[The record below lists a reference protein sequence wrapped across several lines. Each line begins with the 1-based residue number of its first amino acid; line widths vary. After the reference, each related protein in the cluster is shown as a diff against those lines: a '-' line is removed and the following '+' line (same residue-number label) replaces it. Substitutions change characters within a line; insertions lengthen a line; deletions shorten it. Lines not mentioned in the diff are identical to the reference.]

1 VFIKFNIMVYST
13 IYATK
18 RSQVLERHVM
28 TTIARKYEQFVEA
41 YRHPDGRR
49 WTGQEIDEATGGIVS
64 RSYITNLRK
73 GRIENPGYEKLKAI
87 AKVMNFPP
95 ELWFEDFHT
104 AVQFEATDQHLSLA
118 DRVNHLFES
127 IRDERTGESYTNPQV
142 ARMSLG
148 DITVEEVEGIR
159 NGSILNPPLNKVVA
173 LANVFGVHPSYFLEL
188 GKKLPVIDEEA
199 LQIFRDDTV
208 SAIAHKS
215 FRLSSREKQ
224 MVLNIIQQ
232 FEDLRS
238 AEDQEA
244 AS

>member
-1 VFIKFNIMVYST
+1 
-13 IYATK
+13 
-18 RSQVLERHVM
+18 M
-28 TTIARKYEQFVEA
+28 TSIARKYEQFVEA
-41 YRHPDGRR
+41 YRHPDGRK
-49 WTGQEIDEATGGIVS
+49 WTGQEIDEATGGIVT

-87 AKVMNFPP
+87 AKVMRFPP

-104 AVQFEATDQHLSLA
+104 AVQFEATDQRLSFS
-118 DRVNHLFES
+118 DRANHLFES
-127 IRDERTGESYTNPQV
+127 IRDERTGEPYTNAQV

-148 DITVEEVEGIR
+148 DIAEEEVEGMR
-159 NGSILNPPLNKVVA
+159 DGSIPNPPLNKVVA
-173 LANVFGVHPSYFLEL
+173 LANVFGVHPSYFLEQ
-188 GKKLPVIDEEA
+188 GKKLPVIDEES

-215 FRLSSREKQ
+215 FRLSNREKQ

-232 FEDLRS
+232 FEDLHI

>member
-1 VFIKFNIMVYST
+1 
-13 IYATK
+13 
-18 RSQVLERHVM
+18 M
-28 TTIARKYEQFVEA
+28 T
-41 YRHPDGRR
+41 
-49 WTGQEIDEATGGIVS
+49 

-73 GRIENPGYEKLKAI
+73 GRIENPGYEKLKSI

-104 AVQFEATDQHLSLA
+104 AVQFKAADQQVSLA
-118 DRVNHLFES
+118 DRVNPLFES
-127 IRDERTGESYTNPQV
+127 IRDERTGDPYTNAQV

-148 DITVEEVEGIR
+148 DIAEEEVEGIR
-159 NGSILNPPLNKVVA
+159 DGSIPNPSLSKVVA
-173 LANVFGVHPSYFLEL
+173 LANVFGVHPSYFLEQ
-188 GKKLPVIDEEA
+188 GKKLPIIDEAA
-199 LQIFRDDTV
+199 LQIFRDETV

-215 FRLSSREKQ
+215 FRLSPREKQ

>member
-1 VFIKFNIMVYST
+1 MTSMAQKF
-13 IYATK
+13 
-18 RSQVLERHVM
+18 
-28 TTIARKYEQFVEA
+28 EQFVEA
-41 YRHPDGRR
+41 YRRPDGGK
-49 WTGQEIDEATGGIVS
+49 WGGQDIDDATGGIVT

-73 GRIENPGYEKLKAI
+73 GRIGNPGYEKLAAI
-87 AKVMNFPP
+87 AKAMGFPP
-95 ELWFEDFHT
+95 KLWFEDLST
-104 AVQFEATDQHLSLA
+104 AVQGEATDQHLSLS

-127 IRDERTGESYTNPQV
+127 IRDERTGEPYTNAQV

-148 DITVEEVEGIR
+148 DITEEEVEGIR
-159 NGSILNPPLNKVVA
+159 DGSIPNPPLNKVVA
-173 LANVFGVHPSYFLEL
+173 LANVFGVHPSYFLEQ

-224 MVLNIIQQ
+224 MVLNIIEQ
-232 FEDLRS
+232 FEDLHD

>member
-1 VFIKFNIMVYST
+1 VFTKFNAVVYST
-13 IYATK
+13 VYATK
-18 RSQVLERHVM
+18 RPQVLERHVM

-41 YRHPDGRR
+41 YRHPDGRK

-87 AKVMNFPP
+87 AKAMGFPP

-104 AVQFEATDQHLSLA
+104 AVHFKATDQYLSLS
-118 DRVNHLFES
+118 DRANHLFES
-127 IRDERTGESYTNPQV
+127 IRDQRTGEPYTNAQV

-148 DITVEEVEGIR
+148 DITEEEVEGIR
-159 NGSILNPPLNKVVA
+159 DGSIPNPPLNKVVA
-173 LANVFGVHPSYFLEL
+173 LANVFGVHPSYFLEQ

-199 LQIFRDDTV
+199 LQIFRDETV

-232 FEDLRS
+232 FEELHS
-238 AEDQEA
+238 APERGRA
-244 AS
+244 T

>member
-1 VFIKFNIMVYST
+1 
-13 IYATK
+13 
-18 RSQVLERHVM
+18 M
-28 TTIARKYEQFVEA
+28 TSIARKYEQFVEA
-41 YRHPDGRR
+41 YRRPDGGK
-49 WTGQEIDEATGGIVS
+49 WGGQDIQDATGGVVT

-104 AVQFEATDQHLSLA
+104 AVQFKATDQHLSLS
-118 DRVNHLFES
+118 DRANHLFES
-127 IRDERTGESYTNPQV
+127 IRDERSGEPYTNAQV

-148 DITVEEVEGIR
+148 DLTEEEVEGIR
-159 NGSILNPPLNKVVA
+159 TGSISNPSLNKVVA
-173 LANVFGVHPSYFLEL
+173 LASVFNVHPSYFLEK
-188 GKKLPVIDEEA
+188 GKKLPIIDEEA
-199 LQIFRDDTV
+199 LQIFRDETV

-215 FRLSSREKQ
+215 FRLSNREKQ

-232 FEDLRS
+232 FEDLHS
-238 AEDQEA
+238 AENQEA